1 MRYWF
6 TIPSIIEGSAAS
18 IADLQISSGIK
29 LASEEQ
35 TCKPKQ
41 NVHQLLE
48 ALKKGKIGERKK
60 FDLFNPSDNIRLC
73 VLAGEPLVK
82 VVDDVDA
89 EVAYRDVLRGWG
101 GGLALTTNCT

>member
-1 MRYWF
+1 M
-6 TIPSIIEGSAAS
+6 
-18 IADLQISSGIK
+18 
-29 LASEEQ
+29 
-35 TCKPKQ
+35 
-41 NVHQLLE
+41 HQLLE